1 MQAVVLWKRS
11 AICENAQDSTD
22 SCENAQARVSG
33 RARVPPSPDTAEL
46 ESTESPALLATR
58 LKVAR

>member
-1 MQAVVLWKRS
+1 MLK
-11 AICENAQDSTD
+11 
-22 SCENAQARVSG
+22 RVSG
-33 RARVPPSPDTAEL
+33 RVRVPPSPDTAEL